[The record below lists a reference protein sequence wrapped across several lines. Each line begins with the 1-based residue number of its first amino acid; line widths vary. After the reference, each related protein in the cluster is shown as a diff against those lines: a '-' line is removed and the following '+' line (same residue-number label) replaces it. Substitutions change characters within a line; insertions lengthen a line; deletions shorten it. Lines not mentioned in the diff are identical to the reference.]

1 MENRENNIGGLHLR
15 KLNRLMISITVV
27 LAVALLLVVL
37 STNRSFNNLEQATE
51 RYVLARKDAAD
62 MQAGSDYLT
71 DRVRTFIVTGDPA
84 SAEDFFREIEV
95 TRRRD
100 IAMENMEASLSGT
113 TTARYL
119 NAALLTSNQL
129 AEIERYAMR
138 LGVAGQ
144 GLDISAMPKPL
155 QEVELTAEDGA
166 LTPEEQLSK
175 ARELVFDKAYQ
186 SAKQTIRD
194 NIARCE
200 EALIG
205 ETEAAQK
212 RCTRQLET
220 ALTTQTLLILVVV
233 LVVIAMVLYVVRLV
247 IRPIESLMTAIS
259 ADKTAEELGASELR
273 FVSRAYNRALL
284 QSRQNQEQL
293 AYKAS
298 HDALTG
304 CFNRGVFEKAKAT
317 TRGRAQ
323 AMFIFDIDHFK
334 EFNDTYGHDMGDR
347 VLRKVAQALLKNFRS
362 EDYVCRFG
370 GDEFTVL
377 MVHTT
382 SAMRAL
388 VEGKIHRIQA
398 LLQDTADG
406 LPPITLSIGVA
417 FSDRPDPTDDI
428 LKDADTALYLVKERG
443 KNGYAFYGDET

>member
-155 QEVELTAEDGA
+155 Q
-166 LTPEEQLSK
+166 
-175 ARELVFDKAYQ
+175 
-186 SAKQTIRD
+186 
-194 NIARCE
+194 
-200 EALIG
+200 
-205 ETEAAQK
+205 
-212 RCTRQLET
+212 
-220 ALTTQTLLILVVV
+220 
-233 LVVIAMVLYVVRLV
+233 
-247 IRPIESLMTAIS
+247 
-259 ADKTAEELGASELR
+259 
-273 FVSRAYNRALL
+273 
-284 QSRQNQEQL
+284 
-293 AYKAS
+293 
-298 HDALTG
+298 
-304 CFNRGVFEKAKAT
+304 
-317 TRGRAQ
+317 
-323 AMFIFDIDHFK
+323 
-334 EFNDTYGHDMGDR
+334 
-347 VLRKVAQALLKNFRS
+347 
-362 EDYVCRFG
+362 
-370 GDEFTVL
+370 
-377 MVHTT
+377 
-382 SAMRAL
+382 
-388 VEGKIHRIQA
+388 
-398 LLQDTADG
+398 
-406 LPPITLSIGVA
+406 
-417 FSDRPDPTDDI
+417 
-428 LKDADTALYLVKERG
+428 
-443 KNGYAFYGDET
+443 

>member
-1 MENRENNIGGLHLR
+1 MENRENSIGGLHLR

-220 ALTTQTLLILVVV
+220 SLTTQTLLILVVV
-233 LVVIAMVLYVVRLV
+233 LVVIAMVLY
-247 IRPIESLMTAIS
+247 
-259 ADKTAEELGASELR
+259 ELR

-304 CFNRGVFEKAKAT
+304 CFNRGVFEKAKTT

-334 EFNDTYGHDMGDR
+334 AFNDTYGHDMGDR
-347 VLRKVAQALLKNFRS
+347 VLRKVAQALLKNFRT

-388 VEGKIHRIQA
+388 VEEKIHRIQA

-443 KNGYAFYGDET
+443 KNGYAFYGD